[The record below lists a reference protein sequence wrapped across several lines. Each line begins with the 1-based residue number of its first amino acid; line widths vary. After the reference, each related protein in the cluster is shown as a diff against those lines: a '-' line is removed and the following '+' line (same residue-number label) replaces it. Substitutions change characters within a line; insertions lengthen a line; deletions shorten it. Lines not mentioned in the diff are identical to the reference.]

1 MPVTDIT
8 TLIAQ
13 VGFPM
18 AIAVYMLGRTD
29 RRLDALTKSINDL
42 NNIMRDNVAAC
53 RYERSDRHTEQPTNN
68 IL

>member
-1 MPVTDIT
+1 MPVTDLT

-18 AIAVYMLGRTD
+18 AVAVYMLGRTD

-42 NNIMRDNVAAC
+42 NNIMRDNIAAC
-53 RYERSDRHTEQPTNN
+53 RADRSDRLTD
-68 IL
+68 

>member
-13 VGFPM
+13 VGFPI
-18 AIAVYMLGRTD
+18 AVAVYMLGRTD
-29 RRLDALTKSINDL
+29 KRLDALTTSINDL

-53 RYERSDRHTEQPTNN
+53 RADRRDRLTE
-68 IL
+68 